1 MSKLVA
7 SSPSMPAIKVL
18 LYFQVGLLIVSTHIF
33 SHFDLV
39 QMAHG
44 IAIMTHLITS
54 DNIRFSVRIS
64 EIRNYHYYTLISSD
78 LCPFLDCYN
87 YISHVPSV
95 LYSVTIS
102 EFIFATTKVINKID
116 VD

>member
-1 MSKLVA
+1 
-7 SSPSMPAIKVL
+7 MPAIKVL

-33 SHFDLV
+33 SHL
-39 QMAHG
+39 
-44 IAIMTHLITS
+44 AIMTRLITS